1 MPSRISMALPPAE
14 AARRVRLLLV
24 VVMIDLSAVAL
35 VVPLLPLRMRE
46 LGVRPELVGLIGS
59 VYSASQV
66 VGGLVLGTLSDR
78 VTRTSILMLNF
89 AAAATSYAMV
99 GLAETVWLL
108 LVSRVVVGL
117 CKQTMT
123 LATCIVT
130 DLTEPAER
138 PVALGQLRTA
148 TTFAWTVGQFVGG
161 WLAEY
166 HQSLPAAVA
175 VAQYALAALITLGY
189 LDMPERKPPDP
200 TPTAEA
206 EAGGGRSIYR
216 TAQKL
221 ATAPGIGPCP
231 HFFSAAT
238 CYV

>member
-1 MPSRISMALPPAE
+1 MR
-14 AARRVRLLLV
+14 
-24 VVMIDLSAVAL
+24 VVM
-35 VVPLLPLRMRE
+35 
-46 LGVRPELVGLIGS
+46 
-59 VYSASQV
+59 Y
-66 VGGLVLGTLSDR
+66 R
-78 VTRTSILMLNF
+78 VCR
-89 AAAATSYAMV
+89 
-99 GLAETVWLL
+99 G
-108 LVSRVVVGL
+108 
-117 CKQTMT
+117 
-123 LATCIVT
+123 
-130 DLTEPAER
+130 TEPAER

-148 TTFAWTVGQFVGG
+148 TTFAWTVGQMVGG

-189 LDMPERKPPDP
+189 LDMPERKPPNP

-206 EAGGGRSIYR
+206 DADAGGGRSIYR

-221 ATAPGIGPCP
+221 AAAPGIGPCP